1 MDTNNTA
8 QGISVLSRLS
18 SLLEYVEHT
27 ARLTEKTIFS
37 IREHKN
43 LAISSFRTLLLCQII
58 CIVHELNPQ
67 GLDGL
72 ANTRIC

>member
-1 MDTNNTA
+1 MDTNNAA
-8 QGISVLSRLS
+8 QSISVLSRLS